1 MMAAEPRWIA
11 ADWGTSNLR
20 AWGIGDDGAV
30 LFSRSSDQGMGRL
43 TRERYPDAL
52 THLLGDVIAPEGEP
66 LDVLICG
73 MAGAR
78 QGWLEAPYIET
89 PAALDEIW
97 RLAVIPAMPGSRLR
111 PRILPGVCQRGG
123 NDDVMR
129 GEETQLLG
137 LLASQP
143 GFDGVV
149 CMPGTHAKWVSL
161 SERRI
166 ARFATAMTG
175 ELFDVLRTHSVLRHS
190 LGGEIDPTERR
201 EGMLEG
207 LATGTSAP
215 ERLTA
220 VLFRAR
226 ASALLAGRS
235 PSWCDGFL
243 SGLLIGAEIGGR
255 REWIGS
261 AEIPLIG
268 GSGLAEVYLTGLE
281 MIGAKGRVVD
291 ASEVTLAG
299 LMAAYREGE
308 KTWRNTVN

>member
-1 MMAAEPRWIA
+1 MAAEPRWIA

-20 AWGIGDDGAV
+20 VWGIGDDGAV
-30 LFSRSSDQGMGRL
+30 VFSRSSDQGMGRL
-43 TRERYPDAL
+43 SREQYPAAL
-52 THLLGDVIAPEGEP
+52 TALVCDAIAAEGEP

-89 PAALDEIW
+89 PAALDDIW
-97 RLAVIPAMPGSRLR
+97 QQAVTPAMPGSRLF

-123 NDDVMR
+123 HDDVMR

-137 LLASQP
+137 LLASEP

-161 SERRI
+161 RGRRI

-207 LATGTSAP
+207 LVPGH
-215 ERLTA
+215 R
-220 VLFRAR
+220 R
-226 ASALLAGRS
+226 RS
-235 PSWCDGFL
+235 G
-243 SGLLIGAEIGGR
+243 
-255 REWIGS
+255 
-261 AEIPLIG
+261 
-268 GSGLAEVYLTGLE
+268 
-281 MIGAKGRVVD
+281 
-291 ASEVTLAG
+291 
-299 LMAAYREGE
+299 
-308 KTWRNTVN
+308 